1 MKEKSE
7 SEQAASTQ
15 GKEHERAV
23 KVARRQVK
31 ILTDLLREFAEGF
44 PDLIDEI
51 GGSIV
56 RAIEPDVDNMSQ
68 ADWDIMKRVVWRA
81 YREWCMT
88 CGRRLDE
95 ARA

>member
-7 SEQAASTQ
+7 SEQGASALV
-15 GKEHERAV
+15 KEHERAV
-23 KVARRQVK
+23 TVARGQVK

-56 RAIEPDVDNMSQ
+56 RAIEPDVDNMSSY
-68 ADWDIMKRVVWRA
+68 DWGFVKRAVQRA

-88 CGRRLDE
+88 CGRR
-95 ARA
+95 RAGDRP